1 MADIVFSVQVIT
13 EKSQD
18 FKTNSS
24 ASALEVIE
32 RISKQ
37 MTDLDGKPIDLSE
50 YKVLV
55 AYQLL
60 SPERDLSELFKAKPQ
75 LSSSP
80 SATFEDLKVQM
91 GYHIF
96 LVKQAVVSAKLQL
109 RINDWLFRL
118 ERPEILIGRKDVA
131 KGIDPDVDLSPH
143 LGANELKVSR
153 QLLILNESNGVWK
166 IKLHPNAQTS
176 VFLDSKKLQQN
187 AVYDIQNDTAIS
199 IGNSPEQF
207 YLKITTKLISE

>member
-1 MADIVFSVQVIT
+1 MV
-13 EKSQD
+13 
-18 FKTNSS
+18 N
-24 ASALEVIE
+24 
-32 RISKQ
+32 
-37 MTDLDGKPIDLSE
+37 
-50 YKVLV
+50 
-55 AYQLL
+55 
-60 SPERDLSELFKAKPQ
+60 
-75 LSSSP
+75 
-80 SATFEDLKVQM
+80 
-91 GYHIF
+91 
-96 LVKQAVVSAKLQL
+96 QAVVSAKLQL

-118 ERPEILIGRKDVA
+118 EKPEILIGRKDVA
-131 KGIDPDVDLSPH
+131 KGIDPDVDLTPY

-187 AVYDIQNDTAIS
+187 IVYDIQNDAAIS

>member
-1 MADIVFSVQVIT
+1 MADIVFSVQVIP

-24 ASALEVIE
+24 ALALDVIE

-60 SPERDLSELFKAKPQ
+60 SLERDLSELFKAKPQ
-75 LSSSP
+75 LSSP
-80 SATFEDLKVQM
+80 SATFEDLKVQT

-118 ERPEILIGRKDVA
+118 EKPEILIGRKDAA
-131 KGIDPDVDLSPH
+131 KGIDPDVDLSPY